1 MMGPIENYIPVGRD
15 NKISRESLRA
25 CTGLPDRSVRRLI
38 SDARMR
44 GVAIVGDPAGGYYI
58 AETDGDYALL
68 LSELASRIKRLGDC
82 HKQIAVCRLMRNIVK
97 EAANASST

>member
-1 MMGPIENYIPVGRD
+1 MMGPIENYIPVGRE

-44 GVAIVGDPAGGYYI
+44 GVAIVGDPTGGYYM
-58 AETDGDYALL
+58 AETEEDVNLL
-68 LSELASRIKRLGDC
+68 LAELGSRITKLQHCYGAVAAKGLAS
-82 HKQIAVCRLMRNIVK
+82 
-97 EAANASST
+97 